1 MKKVSFL
8 FVACMLAVGCGG
20 TDGGGA
26 CTNTI
31 PCPEGFACDASGAC
45 VEAAPFIVATEE
57 LDAATVGVAYQF
69 TVTAS
74 GGIPAYSS
82 WAIET
87 TQVWLTIDPDS
98 GTLGGTPDKSSF
110 GTEVTVSVRDSSFGD
125 GASASKSFLLK
136 VTDCEQEGQQTS
148 CYRDEGGICKIG
160 VQTCHEKTWTGCT
173 DLDVSTSAQ
182 HCGPGCA
189 TCDPV
194 KADRCNGVCA
204 CGTELPCT
212 ESDSCCTG
220 ACVNT
225 LSSNVNCG
233 SCGQD
238 CNLLIQNAAG
248 SHCDAGKCDFTS
260 CLSGFLDC
268 NADRSDGCETAI
280 DSAHCGTCERDCT
293 SNVQNADGVI
303 CDSGGGSGY
312 HCEYSACSEPYGD
325 CDGNRQ
331 NGCEIDLSDP
341 LHCGACNSNCPAGGN
356 NTACVYIDGVG
367 FSCGCLAAGDCES
380 DPAQQCCDNRCYE
393 FADVAHCGNCITDC
407 TNSPIGPICA
417 DPDNAS
423 CGCFYRTDCGGHD
436 LCCNHVCT
444 PVDDFHCG
452 DCAIVCE
459 AVYGGP
465 LCDIDSESCYCTDNT
480 ECAGYGSESCVGS
493 GTAARCAD

>member
-1 MKKVSFL
+1 
-8 FVACMLAVGCGG
+8 
-20 TDGGGA
+20 
-26 CTNTI
+26 
-31 PCPEGFACDASGAC
+31 
-45 VEAAPFIVATEE
+45 
-57 LDAATVGVAYQF
+57 
-69 TVTAS
+69 
-74 GGIPAYSS
+74 
-82 WAIET
+82 
-87 TQVWLTIDPDS
+87 
-98 GTLGGTPDKSSF
+98 
-110 GTEVTVSVRDSSFGD
+110 
-125 GASASKSFLLK
+125 
-136 VTDCEQEGQQTS
+136 
-148 CYRDEGGICKIG
+148 
-160 VQTCHEKTWTGCT
+160 
-173 DLDVSTSAQ
+173 
-182 HCGPGCA
+182 
-189 TCDPV
+189 
-194 KADRCNGVCA
+194 
-204 CGTELPCT
+204 
-212 ESDSCCTG
+212 
-220 ACVNT
+220 
-225 LSSNVNCG
+225 
-233 SCGQD
+233 
-238 CNLLIQNAAG
+238 
-248 SHCDAGKCDFTS
+248 
-260 CLSGFLDC
+260 
-268 NADRSDGCETAI
+268 
-280 DSAHCGTCERDCT
+280 
-293 SNVQNADGVI
+293 VQNADGVI